1 MGMMPDAVGISMNK
15 PDLPFWSIWN
25 LSFGFFGIQMAFALQ
40 GANVSR
46 IFQTLGANIDD
57 IAILWIAGPVTG
69 LLVQPLVGHFSD
81 RTWGPLGRR
90 RPYFLVGAIL
100 ASLALVAMPNV
111 PLLWAAAV
119 MLWLLDASINL
130 SMEPFRAFVGDMLP
144 SRQRTTGFAMQTV
157 FIGGG
162 AFLASLAPWFLAE
175 IIGVA
180 NSAPAGMIPDSVRFA
195 FYGGALCLLLAIGW
209 TIITTPEYPPETLAA
224 FEEAVRENGA
234 AVAVPA
240 AQRPATFFI
249 KWGAALLGASGLGAA
264 VIAGVSADRQLYVL
278 AGTLGLVG
286 LLFLVNAIQRR
297 HSEHDSL
304 INIVLHDLIAM
315 PRIMRQLAVVQFFS
329 WFGLFILWVYA
340 TPAVTSHH
348 FGTSD
353 PASLAYNQGAN
364 WVGWLFAIYNVIAAL
379 YAFTLPPLARRLR
392 PQSLHA
398 INLII
403 GGLGLA
409 AIAWFT
415 SPNWL
420 IVSMIGVGIAWAS
433 ILTIPYAMLTDALP
447 PGKFGIYMGI
457 FNFFIVLPQLIVS
470 GVMGPIL
477 RELLGGQPV
486 FTMLVAGGALAT
498 AAIASL
504 FIDIR
509 TERADGPGPG

>member
-1 MGMMPDAVGISMNK
+1 MMANAIGGAMTK
-15 PDLPFWSIWN
+15 PELRFWQIWN

-90 RPYFLVGAIL
+90 RPYFLAGAIL
-100 ASLALVAMPNV
+100 ASIALVAMPNV
-111 PLLWAAAV
+111 SVLWAAAV

-175 IIGVA
+175 VVGVS
-180 NSAPAGMIPDSVRFA
+180 NTAPAGVIPDSVRFA
-195 FYGGALCLLLAIGW
+195 FYGGAICLLLAIGW
-209 TIITTPEYPPETLAA
+209 TIIKTPEYSPDVLASFHA
-224 FEEAVRENGA
+224 TSYEIGG
-234 AVAVPA
+234 VASVDVA
-240 AQRPATFFI
+240 ERPAGFFI
-249 KWGAALLGASGLGAA
+249 KWGAILLGVGGVGAA
-264 VIAGVSADRQLYVL
+264 AIATLSADRQLYVL
-278 AGTLGLVG
+278 AGMLGLAG
-286 LLFLVNAIQRR
+286 LLFLVNAFQRR
-297 HSEHDSL
+297 APGPETL
-304 INIVLHDLIAM
+304 INTVLQDLVAM
-315 PRIMRQLAVVQFFS
+315 PRVMRQLAVMQFFS

-348 FGTSD
+348 FGTTD
-353 PASLAYNQGAN
+353 PTSVAYNEGAN
-364 WVGWLFAIYNVIAAL
+364 WVGWLFAIYNAVAAI
-379 YAFTLPPLARRLR
+379 YAFTLPPLAGRMR
-392 PQSLHA
+392 PQVLHA
-398 INLII
+398 INLTI

-409 AIAWFT
+409 SIAWFT
-415 SPNWL
+415 SPTWL

-457 FNFFIVLPQLIVS
+457 FNFFIVLPQLVVS
-470 GVMGPIL
+470 GVMGPVL
-477 RELLGGQPV
+477 RGFLNGDAVQ
-486 FTMLVAGGALAT
+486 TMLVAGGSLIIG
-498 AAIASL
+498 AIAVL
-504 FIDIR
+504 FVGR
-509 TERADGPGPG
+509 GEKASPT

>member
-1 MGMMPDAVGISMNK
+1 MADAIDGAMKK
-15 PDLPFWSIWN
+15 PELRFWQIWN

-90 RPYFLVGAIL
+90 RPYFLAGAIL
-100 ASLALVAMPNV
+100 ASIALVAMPNV
-111 PLLWAAAV
+111 SALWAAAV

-175 IIGVA
+175 VIGVS
-180 NSAPAGMIPDSVRFA
+180 NTAPAGVIPDSVRFA
-195 FYGGALCLLLAIGW
+195 FYGGAICLLLAIGW
-209 TIITTPEYPPETLAA
+209 TIIKTPEYSPEELASFDETA
-224 FEEAVRENGA
+224 SVHASGAV
-234 AVAVPA
+234 VQV
-240 AQRPATFFI
+240 AQRPAGFFA
-249 KWGAALLGASGLGAA
+249 KWGAILLAVSAGGAA
-264 VIAGVSADRQLYVL
+264 TIAALSADRQLYVL
-278 AGTLGLVG
+278 AGMLGLAG
-286 LLFLVNAIQRR
+286 LLFVVNAVQQRAPGP
-297 HSEHDSL
+297 DTL
-304 INIVLHDLIAM
+304 INTVLQDLVAM

-340 TPAVTSHH
+340 TPAVTSRH
-348 FGTSD
+348 FGTTD
-353 PASLAYNQGAN
+353 PTSLAYNEGAN
-364 WVGWLFAIYNVIAAL
+364 WVGWLFAIYNAIAAI
-379 YAFTLPPLARRLR
+379 YAFTLPPLAGRMR
-392 PQSLHA
+392 PQVLHA
-398 INLII
+398 INLIL

-409 AIAWFT
+409 SIAWF
-415 SPNWL
+415 SAPMWL

-447 PGKFGIYMGI
+447 AGKFGIYMGI

-477 RELLGGQPV
+477 RELLAGQAV
-486 FTMLVAGGALAT
+486 LTMLVGGGT
-498 AAIASL
+498 MVVAAVASL
-504 FIDIR
+504 SISFDKVG
-509 TERADGPGPG
+509 TNSGSDGF